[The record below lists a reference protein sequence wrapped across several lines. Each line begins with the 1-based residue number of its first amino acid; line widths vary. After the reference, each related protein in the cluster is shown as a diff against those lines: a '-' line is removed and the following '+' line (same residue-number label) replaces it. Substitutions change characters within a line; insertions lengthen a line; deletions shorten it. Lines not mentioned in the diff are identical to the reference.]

1 MAEPQMNKPQMDNP
15 RMTDPKTSDPMMG
28 EPMTGEPK
36 KGGAPYESGTE
47 QVQAWLDATTLHI
60 RFNNPQRHNALSVD
74 MWAAVPPLLQ
84 QASADERVRLVVFSG
99 AGEKAFVSGAD
110 ISQFE
115 DMRAQ
120 KEAVKKY
127 ELLAEA
133 ALEGIYEF
141 PKPTIACIKGYC
153 VGGGVNVAIA
163 CDIRL
168 ASSDSTFFVPATR
181 LGLGYRMSAMRNLTH
196 LVGPGYAKDI
206 FFTAR
211 RLDAKEADKI
221 GLVNRIVERDGLE
234 GLLEEYTD
242 AITTGAPLTIK
253 AGKRI
258 IRELLKTDAEPV
270 DMELCQQLILD
281 CFESE
286 DYMEGRRAFME
297 KRKPA
302 FKGK

>member
-1 MAEPQMNKPQMDNP
+1 MDP
-15 RMTDPKTSDPMMG
+15 PP
-28 EPMTGEPK
+28 
-36 KGGAPYESGTE
+36 APSQGRGYVSATE
-47 QVQAWLDATTLHI
+47 RVKAWRDGPILHI
-60 RFNNPQRHNALSVD
+60 RFNNPAKHNALSVD
-74 MWAAVPPLLQ
+74 MWEAVPQLLGE
-84 QASADERVRLVVFSG
+84 AERDDAVRCVVFSG
-99 AGEKAFVSGAD
+99 EGGKSFISGAD

-127 ELLAEA
+127 ELLAEE

-141 PKPTIACIKGYC
+141 SKPTIACIKGYC

-163 CDIRL
+163 CDIRI
-168 ASSDSTFFVPATR
+168 ASTDSTFFVPATR

-221 GLVNRIVERDGLE
+221 GLVNRIAEPDGLE
-234 GLLEEYTD
+234 ALLEEYTG

-258 IRELLKTDAEPV
+258 IRELLKTDGEPV
-270 DMELCQQLILD
+270 DMELCRRLILD

-297 KRKPA
+297 KRKPT